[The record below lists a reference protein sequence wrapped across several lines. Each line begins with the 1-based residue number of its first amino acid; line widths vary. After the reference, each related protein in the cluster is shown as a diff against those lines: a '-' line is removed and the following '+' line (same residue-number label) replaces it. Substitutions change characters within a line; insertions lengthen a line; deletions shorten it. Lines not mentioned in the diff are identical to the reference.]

1 MPALSI
7 ITVVKDDPAGLERT
21 LASVRI
27 QGPADAE
34 LILIDGS
41 ARPIDENLATP
52 FSCRVIHEPP
62 TGIYAAMNTGLAQA
76 TGRYVYF
83 LNAGDTFADDRVLTR
98 ITEGLDEANSPV
110 WAFGAVRFTDSRG
123 RELRERPWDYQEE
136 RAHQFARG
144 VFPAHQGVVAQSLTA
159 RELGGF
165 DTRYRIAADY
175 ALMLR
180 LSQRADPIRW
190 RWSIAEFQQGG
201 ASTQHWW
208 LAQREFHRARRDIL
222 RPRGLSRLRE
232 EMHTARTSVDALV
245 GRAIASMRT

>member
-21 LASVRI
+21 LASLRI

-34 LILIDGS
+34 LVVIDGS
-41 ARPIDENLATP
+41 THPIDEDLATP
-52 FSCRVIHEPP
+52 FPCRVIHEPP
-62 TGIYAAMNTGLAQA
+62 AGIYEAMNTGLAQA

-83 LNAGDTFADDRVLTR
+83 LNAGDTFADHRVLTR
-98 ITEGLDEANSPV
+98 ILEGLLGANSPV

-123 RELRERPWDYQEE
+123 RELRERPWDYRQEHE
-136 RAHQFARG
+136 HHFARG
-144 VFPAHQGVVAQSLTA
+144 VFPAHQGLVAQSLA
-159 RELGGF
+159 VRELGGF

-190 RWSIAEFQQGG
+190 RWVIADFQQGG

-222 RPRGLSRLRE
+222 RPRGWLRLRE
-232 EMHTARTSVDALV
+232 EIHTARTSLQALA
-245 GRAIASMRT
+245 GRAVASMRT